1 MRHRRT
7 EDIMY
12 PFINVFG
19 ISIPTYGLCFSLGLL
34 LALLISYIRIKKAG
48 LNVDKFLNLAVI
60 VIFTGMICAY
70 LLYIFVTYPISE
82 IIHSITSGSFA
93 VFKELGLVFY
103 GGLIGGVVS
112 GVIYCVR
119 AKLRFFDYAAVIV
132 PVIPLA
138 HAVGRIGCFLAGCCF
153 GKVVDTP
160 ISVYYSHPA
169 GGAPTGVPVFPIQ
182 LVEAALNLIIFAILL
197 IYTRR
202 SLKKYS
208 VLPLYLGLYS
218 IVRFGVEFGRA
229 DEFRGIWLGLST
241 SQWIS
246 ILLLIASVVL
256 FIVFNLREK
265 RGCADTDESDRL
277 NGYPQAAAQTAS
289 EAPELTEGAEAG
301 SDNPGTEE

>member
-1 MRHRRT
+1 
-7 EDIMY
+7 MY

-34 LALLISYIRIKKAG
+34 LALLISYARIKKAG
-48 LNVDKFLNLAVI
+48 LNEDKFLNLAI
-60 VIFTGMICAY
+60 ISIFTGMICAY
-70 LLYIFVTYPISE
+70 LLYIFVTYPLSE
-82 IIHSITSGSFA
+82 IIESITSGSFA

-112 GVIYCVR
+112 GVIYCIR

-153 GKVVDTP
+153 GKVIDTP
-160 ISVYYSHPA
+160 ISVYYSHPT
-169 GGAPTGVPVFPIQ
+169 GGAPIGVPVFPIQ
-182 LVEAALNLIIFAILL
+182 LLEAALNLIIFAVLL
-197 IYTRR
+197 VYTRK

-218 IVRFGVEFGRA
+218 IVRFSVEFGRA

-246 ILLLIASVVL
+246 ILLLIVSVIL
-256 FIVFNLREK
+256 FIIFNMKEK
-265 RGCADTDESDRL
+265 RSPADTSGVDLLDECS
-277 NGYPQAAAQTAS
+277 QASAPTAS
-289 EAPELTEGAEAG
+289 EAPEQAEGAEAG
-301 SDNPGTEE
+301 TDNLDTEE